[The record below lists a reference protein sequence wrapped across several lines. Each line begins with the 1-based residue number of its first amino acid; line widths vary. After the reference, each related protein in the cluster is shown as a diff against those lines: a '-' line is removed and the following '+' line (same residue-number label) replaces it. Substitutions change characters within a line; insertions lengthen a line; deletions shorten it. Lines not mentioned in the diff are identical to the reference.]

1 LNINQIESSLKPDVI
16 PELSVST
23 ATKRD
28 VIQQGLVVLRKKGV
42 LAAIRAGLRVLNLN
56 YQGYWWY
63 LRYLYRAI
71 LCQGCRTSEPFSI
84 IHVDPKQITHRP
96 SIQIGRWDDLGAV
109 IDGDWDRSER
119 TVGELIKYRS
129 VVDHFGNGT
138 PWEETDV
145 YREAIKRIDRGES
158 FWNGSL
164 TEDDIDERIA
174 HLETLFDQ
182 IQTDGFKSQ
191 EELEGKPLRE
201 IVLDRKFD
209 RSKEEIAVAIGRDG
223 KPLFVDGN
231 HRLAIATVLEIDR
244 IPVHVIARHERWQAL
259 REEVAE
265 AESLSG
271 ISLEAREHL
280 THCDMPKMGGSKR
293 L

>member
-1 LNINQIESSLKPDVI
+1 M
-16 PELSVST
+16 ST

-96 SIQIGRWDDLGAV
+96 TIQIGRWDDLGAV

-271 ISLEAREHL
+271 TSLEVREYL